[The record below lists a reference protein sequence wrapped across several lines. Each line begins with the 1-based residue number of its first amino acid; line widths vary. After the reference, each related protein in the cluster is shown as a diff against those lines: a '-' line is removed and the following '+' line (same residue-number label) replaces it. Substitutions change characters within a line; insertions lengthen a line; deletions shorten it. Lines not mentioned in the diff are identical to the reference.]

1 MNREFLLYQNV
12 DGNIKIDVR
21 REEDIVWLT

>member
-1 MNREFLLYQNV
+1 MNREILLYQNV